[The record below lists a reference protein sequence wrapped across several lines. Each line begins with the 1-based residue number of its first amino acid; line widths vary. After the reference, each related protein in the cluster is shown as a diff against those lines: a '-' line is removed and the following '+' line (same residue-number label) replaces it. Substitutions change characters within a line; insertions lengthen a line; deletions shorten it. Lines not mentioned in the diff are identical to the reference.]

1 MSSYGEIKKTKMTSV
16 NKIVYHAINIL
27 LVLLGLWALYFLS
40 FFWIGSIEQHQQ
52 IIESSSVSYFIK
64 RFGLNLILVVFFL
77 GLVIILN
84 RSMTGVMQSSTLPKK
99 ILFIDLLVY
108 MIASAFMIFLSMEID
123 G

>member
-1 MSSYGEIKKTKMTSV
+1 MTSV

-77 GLVIILN
+77 GLVKILN

-99 ILFIDLLVY
+99 ILFIDLLVF
-108 MIASAFMIFLSMEID
+108 MIASAFMIFLSMQID